1 MRTPPSLT
9 PAACNRMRPDMALV
23 DVKGVTKRFGGLT
36 AVSDVDLTVNAGE
49 VHCLIGPNGAG
60 KSTLFKLIVG
70 LYPPTKGTI
79 FFDSIDITEERPFAR
94 VQRGMSIKMQAPSV
108 FKELPVRQNIQIA
121 LQGRFSGAE
130 RDAEEER
137 LLTLLNLA
145 SDTGKLAGELSHGQQ
160 QWLEIG
166 MALALKP
173 QLLLLDEPTAGM
185 SPEETFKTGEL
196 VKSFNAEG
204 MTVLAVEHD
213 MAFVRQIAQR
223 VTVLH
228 LGEVFARGSLEAILQ
243 DEKVAEIYLGTT
255 HAH

>member
-1 MRTPPSLT
+1 
-9 PAACNRMRPDMALV
+9 MALV

-70 LYPPTKGTI
+70 LYPPTRGSI
-79 FFDSIDITEERPFAR
+79 FFDSIDITDERPFAR

-121 LQGRFSGAE
+121 LQERLSGAE

-166 MALALKP
+166 MALALSP

-196 VKSFNAEG
+196 IKSFNAEG

-228 LGEVFARGSLEAILQ
+228 LGQVFAQGSI
-243 DEKVAEIYLGTT
+243 DEIVADERVAAIYLGQA
-255 HAH
+255 HA